1 MRPYSLV
8 KNVTLTLICLL
19 LVIPSVIYLY
29 PPLVSA
35 EGSYIVLSGSMSP
48 ALNPGDLVFV
58 KHKAPAAIEVDDV
71 VTVKTPTGFF
81 THRVFEKKFEDG
93 VYLFKTKGDA
103 NEDPDPMWMDA
114 SQIVGKTV
122 FTIPLGHL
130 YSPYGYILSF
140 LVPCV
145 LLVGL
150 QMHHIFSLFKRRSK
164 RELRRWRR
172 KKHPV
177 LDTTSVLLLLI
188 LVMSGSWLMA
198 PYFQLGSFSYFSD
211 WETSIGNTFRAAET
225 WPGSFYADGCGCIR
239 LSPPAFGCGNLTS
252 DGKTIILKV
261 KDESKSLGIT
271 GYESKIGLN
280 ENICDLLE
288 RFNQTKWYQKIVA
301 EMGPPDEWVVETYY
315 GQSDTEE
322 LKVKVFNGEYVF
334 SYSYDPPLTLR
345 NVKSFFVGKIP
356 EKS

>member
-1 MRPYSLV
+1 MVSNIVLILLCLV
-8 KNVTLTLICLL
+8 LI
-19 LVIPSVIYLY
+19 VPSVIYLY
-29 PPLVSA
+29 PPLVDA
-35 EGSYIVLSGSMSP
+35 DRSYIVLSGSMSP
-48 ALNPGDLVFV
+48 ALRPGDLVIV
-58 KHKAPAAIEVDDV
+58 KKTNPAAIDV
-71 VTVKTPTGFF
+71 GDLVSIKLEKTVF
-81 THRVFEKKFEDG
+81 THRVFQKKFEDD
-93 VYLFKTKGDA
+93 VYFFKTKGDA
-103 NEDPDPMWMDA
+103 NEDPDTSWWNA
-114 SQIVGKTV
+114 SQIIGKTV
-122 FTIPLGHL
+122 FIIPLGHL
-130 YSPYGYILSF
+130 YSPYGYTLSF

-150 QMHHIFSLFKRRSK
+150 QMHHVFSLFKRRSK
-164 RELRRWRR
+164 RQLRRWRR
-172 KKHPV
+172 QKHPV

-188 LVMSGSWLMA
+188 LVMSGSLLMA
-198 PYFQLGSFSYFSD
+198 PYFQLGSFSYFPD

-252 DGKTIILKV
+252 DGETIILKV
-261 KDESKSLGIT
+261 KDESKSWGIT
-271 GYESKIGLN
+271 GYERKIGLN

-288 RFNQTKWYQKIVA
+288 RFNQTKWCQKIVA